1 MWFRNVVYHLIFNN
15 IIIDEQKKT
24 RLPKVY
30 LSDMMSTIKGDIFAG
45 GGCQIIK
52 KQLNKKEPSRPLN
65 QSTFSISINLSQ
77 KYLIG
82 WCGG

>member
-1 MWFRNVVYHLIFNN
+1 
-15 IIIDEQKKT
+15 
-24 RLPKVY
+24 
-30 LSDMMSTIKGDIFAG
+30 MMSTIKGDIFAG